1 MKRIIA
7 LLLILCLS
15 LTLSGCMTD
24 NNQSEEKYNAF
35 AQNDNVMPS
44 TDEINGCLAYYPF
57 CHYESIFLGIDY
69 HSYILIVQY
78 DKGQYDVEKTRVR
91 IHYYYEGDVLQDHV
105 KEHDLF
111 PVFSVGDYEFRLLD
125 VDQYQCN
132 FPESYYIGTNDSENK
147 IAYIYLD
154 DYDLDVVESFPSLL
168 YKECA
173 WEYVLEHSTGESSDD
188 SLPQSP
194 SLINSFHISTP

>member
-1 MKRIIA
+1 
-7 LLLILCLS
+7 
-15 LTLSGCMTD
+15 MTD

-44 TDEINGCLAYYPF
+44 TDEIDGCLAYYPF

-147 IAYIYLD
+147 IAYIIWMTMILM
-154 DYDLDVVESFPSLL
+154 LSNPFPRC
-168 YKECA
+168 YIKN
-173 WEYVLEHSTGESSDD
+173 VLG
-188 SLPQSP
+188 
-194 SLINSFHISTP
+194 NMY